1 MLQRRVAAGEADLE
15 HLGMS
20 RIKVPREVLERLP
33 VYPYPDLSSTPTA
46 SIPSDND
53 SPPETGEKA
62 EGEEA
67 EGGKTEGR
75 KTEGEKTEREQ
86 PAGEQSDGN
95 QPSQPSPEP
104 NDSSQQP
111 AEEKEPTP
119 SSSSSPIIP
128 EQTAASKPDSN
139 DHTPVPAPT
148 PAANPPDNNAAHRLS
163 HAQTTCAI
171 CLDDFIPRTSTVREL
186 PCGHIFH
193 SCCIDTFLTHNSCLC
208 PLCKKSVLPSGQYRT
223 PTPRRTSRRETAG
236 RSRENQP

>member
-15 HLGMS
+15 HIGLS

-46 SIPSDND
+46 SAPSDND

-67 EGGKTEGR
+67 EREEPEGG
-75 KTEGEKTEREQ
+75 KTEGEKTEGEQ
-86 PAGEQSDGN
+86 PEGEQSDGN

-111 AEEKEPTP
+111 AEENEPTP
-119 SSSSSPIIP
+119 SSSSPKIP
-128 EQTAASKPDSN
+128 EQPAASKSDSN
-139 DHTPVPAPT
+139 EHTPVPAPT
-148 PAANPPDNNAAHRLS
+148 PAATPPDNNAAHRLS

-171 CLDDFIPRTSTVREL
+171 CLDDFIPHTSTVREL

-193 SCCIDTFLTHNSCLC
+193 SSCIDIFLTQNSCLC
-208 PLCKKSVLPSGQYRT
+208 PLCKKSVLPSDQYRA
-223 PTPRRTSRRETAG
+223 PTPRRTSRPETAG